1 MLIEHGVTLALA
13 TDCNPGTSYLEA
25 IGLAISLAVVQMGL
39 TVDQALFAATRGG
52 AMSLG
57 LDDYGMIAPGSV
69 GDLVILDAPSPAH
82 IPYRPASNLVW
93 KTVKRGAVVTGLG

>member
-1 MLIEHGVTLALA
+1 M
-13 TDCNPGTSYLEA
+13 
-25 IGLAISLAVVQMGL
+25 GLVISLAVVQMGL

-52 AMSLG
+52 AKALG
-57 LDDYGMIAPGSV
+57 LDDHGIIAPGSV

-93 KTVKRGAVVTGLG
+93 KTVKGASAPTGHR